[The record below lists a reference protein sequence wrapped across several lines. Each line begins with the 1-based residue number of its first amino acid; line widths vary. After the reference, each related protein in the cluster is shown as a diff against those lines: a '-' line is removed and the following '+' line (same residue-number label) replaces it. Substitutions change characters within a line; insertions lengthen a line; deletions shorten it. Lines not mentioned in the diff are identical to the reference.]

1 MFVLCAFLAGCAVVS
16 AGCAAARPTH
26 TQIITPADAKVAA
39 VRRQFDSAV
48 PAVLQLLSESD
59 IRLAARMGHGTGGD
73 PFLTTER
80 EQFLEESVDQL
91 SRIEISVSDP
101 LAGDARMA
109 AMMQEQRILDQLVV
123 SERLR
128 LERERD
134 FAASSIDLVSAMT
147 GYVDEG
153 QAQDPDTL
161 VAWRVQMVRD
171 ALKPNTI
178 SGFQR
183 EELRAVLAA
192 IGRRGPKTQTEVTA
206 TFKRLETL
214 PVAPYPLLYEGA
226 LDKELAAFVGLPASL
241 DAVEPF
247 LEKAGQ
253 AIRFQID
260 VAFGVLTPAAS
271 EDVRRRAMAI
281 LAKPPPCLPAAH
293 VTTAREMGPPDER
306 TRACGLVRALSIAQG
321 DIDELAAL
329 LALHE
334 AIVTAGRSASMHAR
348 VRDAQVAARRWPR
361 LLVLAPDAE
370 QRELLLA
377 ANHPTKA
384 IAGGAAAGVLTMG
397 GGAKVRE
404 RAREW
409 MRFGDATFDVIDEHL
424 AVQPHTS
431 SAPASGSPKPPPR

>member
-1 MFVLCAFLAGCAVVS
+1 MFVLCVFLAGGA
-16 AGCAAARPTH
+16 AGRPTH
-26 TQIITPADAKVAA
+26 TQVMTPAAA
-39 VRRQFDSAV
+39 EIARVQRQFDNAA

-59 IRLAARMGHGTGGD
+59 IRLAARMGHGVGGD
-73 PFLTTER
+73 PFLVTER

-91 SRIEISVSDP
+91 SRIEISVSHR
-101 LAGDARMA
+101 LAGDARMD

-123 SERLR
+123 SERVR

-134 FAASSIDLVSAMT
+134 FAASSVDLVSAMT
-147 GYVDEG
+147 AYADEG
-153 QAQDPDTL
+153 QAQDPDML
-161 VAWRVQMVRD
+161 IAWRLQMVRD

-183 EELRAVLAA
+183 DELRAALMA
-192 IGRRGPKTQTEVTA
+192 IGKRGPKTHTEVASTL
-206 TFKRLETL
+206 KRLETL
-214 PVAPYPLLYEGA
+214 PVAPYPLLNEGA
-226 LDKELAAFVGLPASL
+226 LDKELAAFVGLPAAL

-247 LEKAGQ
+247 VEKAGL

-281 LAKPPPCLPAAH
+281 LAKPPPCIAAAH

-306 TRACGLVRALSIAQG
+306 ARSCGLVRALSIAQG

-334 AIVTAGRSASMHAR
+334 ASITAARSASMHGR
-348 VRDAQVAARRWPR
+348 VRDPLFAARRWPR
-361 LLVLAPDAE
+361 LLALSPEAE

-384 IAGGAAAGVLTMG
+384 IAGGAAAGILTMA
-397 GGAKVRE
+397 GGAKARE

-409 MRFGDATFDVIDEHL
+409 MRFGDASFDVIDQHL
-424 AVQPHTS
+424 AVQPRTS
-431 SAPASGSPKPPPR
+431 TAPASGSPKPRPR